1 LRRTLVTGGA
11 GFIGSSL
18 VDALMVSKNYQVTV
32 LDNLSRGSKENISS
46 WLVSPNFKFV
56 LADVLED
63 SELRHEN
70 KSTLQQAVDNS
81 DIIFHLAANPDVV
94 VGSENTRIDF
104 RQNVQATYNLL
115 EAIRKSQ
122 LNLDQYGNNNKKK
135 AKQLIFASS
144 STVYG
149 EADKR
154 PTPEN
159 YSPLHP
165 ISLYG
170 AMKLAGEAIISGYSS
185 MFGIQCVVA
194 RLANIIGARNTH
206 GVVYDFITKL
216 SSHPDYLDILGNGL
230 QNKSY
235 LHIDD
240 CISALILLSERMQAN
255 LENSGS
261 DDYNENN
268 NHHQNTSSENKK
280 IHQNKDSHQRKTPSL
295 EVFNVGSDDTI
306 NVIQIAQIV
315 IDKLSL
321 TNENVRKVFKDDFEG
336 GRGWKG
342 DVPEFWLDCSKLKAA
357 GWRPKYGKSR
367 DAVIQTCSDYLNSN
381 KVEGSSA

>member
-1 LRRTLVTGGA
+1 MRRILVTAGA

-18 VDALMVSKNYQVTV
+18 VDALMVSKNYRVTV
-32 LDNLSRGSKENISS
+32 LDNLSRGSTENISS

-56 LADVLED
+56 LADLLYD
-63 SELRHEN
+63 SDLHQEK

-94 VGSENTRIDF
+94 VGADNTSIDF
-104 RQNVQATYNLL
+104 RQNVQSTYNLL

-122 LNLDQYGNNNKKK
+122 LNDPNNSTNKKK
-135 AKQLIFASS
+135 TKQLIFASS

-159 YSPLHP
+159 YSPLYP

-170 AMKLAGEAIISGYSS
+170 AMKLAGEAIISGYCN

-240 CISALILLSERMQAN
+240 CISALVLLSERMQAN
-255 LENSGS
+255 LKNS
-261 DDYNENN
+261 DDNDYNEKNN
-268 NHHQNTSSENKK
+268 DRQKSSSNNKKVHQNR
-280 IHQNKDSHQRKTPSL
+280 DSPQRKLPSL

-306 NVIQIAQIV
+306 NVLQIAQIV
-315 IDKLSL
+315 IDKLSI
-321 TNENVRKVFKDDFEG
+321 TNNNVRKIFKDNFEG

-357 GWRPKYGKSR
+357 GWRLKYGKSR

-381 KVEGSSA
+381 KVTTSCP

>member
-1 LRRTLVTGGA
+1 LRRILVTGGA

-18 VDALMVSKNYQVTV
+18 VNALMVSRNYHVTV
-32 LDNLSRGSKENISS
+32 LDNLSSGSKENISS

-56 LADVLED
+56 LADLLDD
-63 SELRHEN
+63 SNFHEEE
-70 KSTLQQAVDNS
+70 KTALQQAVDNS
-81 DIIFHLAANPDVV
+81 DIIFHLAANPDVE
-94 VGSENTRIDF
+94 VGADNTLIDF
-104 RQNVQATYNLL
+104 QQNVQATYNLL

-122 LNLDQYGNNNKKK
+122 LNPDQNSNSNKQNT
-135 AKQLIFASS
+135 KQLIFASS

-170 AMKLAGEAIISGYSS
+170 ATKLAGEAIISGYCH
-185 MFGIQCVVA
+185 MFGIRCVIA
-194 RLANIIGARNTH
+194 RLANIIGARSTH
-206 GVVYDFITKL
+206 GIVYDFITKL
-216 SSHPDYLDILGNGL
+216 RSHPDYLDILGNGQ

-240 CISALILLSERMQAN
+240 CINALILLSERIQVN
-255 LENSGS
+255 LEDADSDDHNAKNNYQQNLGS
-261 DDYNENN
+261 DD
-268 NHHQNTSSENKK
+268 KK
-280 IHQNKDSHQRKTPSL
+280 IHHNRNSHQKKQSSS

-306 NVIQIAQIV
+306 NVLQIAQIV
-315 IDKLSL
+315 IDKLFL
-321 TNENVRKVFKDDFEG
+321 TNDKVRKIFKDNFEG

-342 DVPEFWLDCSKLKAA
+342 DVPEFWLDCSKLNTV
-357 GWRPKYGKSR
+357 GWRPKYRKSR
-367 DAVIQTCSDYLNSN
+367 DAIIQVCTEYLRT
-381 KVEGSSA
+381 E

>member
-1 LRRTLVTGGA
+1 VTGGA

-18 VDALMVSKNYQVTV
+18 VNFLMVSRNYHVTV

-56 LADVLED
+56 LADLLDD
-63 SELRHEN
+63 S
-70 KSTLQQAVDNS
+70 KTSALQQAVDNS
-81 DIIFHLAANPDVV
+81 DIIFHLAANPEVV
-94 VGSENTRIDF
+94 VGADNTRIDF

-115 EAIRKSQ
+115 EAIRESQ
-122 LNLDQYGNNNKKK
+122 LNPDQNSNSNKKNT
-135 AKQLIFASS
+135 KQLIFASS

-159 YSPLHP
+159 FSPLHP

-170 AMKLAGEAIISGYSS
+170 ATKLAGEAIISGYCH

-216 SSHPDYLDILGNGL
+216 ISHPDYLDILGNGQ

-240 CISALILLSERMQAN
+240 CISALVLLLERIQVN
-255 LENSGS
+255 LEDADS
-261 DDYNENN
+261 DDHNEKNN
-268 NHHQNTSSENKK
+268 YLQNLSSDNKK
-280 IHQNKDSHQRKTPSL
+280 IHQNRSNHQKKQSSL

-306 NVIQIAQIV
+306 NVLQISQIV

-321 TNENVRKVFKDDFEG
+321 TNNKVRKIFKDNFEG

-357 GWRPKYGKSR
+357 GWRPKYSKSR
-367 DAVIQTCSDYLNSN
+367 DAIIQACTEYLRTN
-381 KVEGSSA
+381 KVRRYSPCRR

>member
-1 LRRTLVTGGA
+1 MY
-11 GFIGSSL
+11 
-18 VDALMVSKNYQVTV
+18 ALMVSKNYHVTV
-32 LDNLSRGSKENISS
+32 LDNLSRGSKENISN

-56 LADVLED
+56 LADLLED
-63 SELRHEN
+63 ADLYHVN
-70 KSTLQQAVDNS
+70 KSILQKAVDNS

-94 VGSENTRIDF
+94 VGADNTRIDF
-104 RQNVQATYNLL
+104 WQNMQATYNLL

-122 LNLDQYGNNNKKK
+122 LNLQNSNTNKKK

-170 AMKLAGEAIISGYSS
+170 ATKLAGEAIISGYCH

-216 SSHPDYLDILGNGL
+216 SSHPDYIDILGNGH

-235 LHIDD
+235 LYIDD
-240 CISALILLSERMQAN
+240 CISALILLSERMEAN
-255 LENSGS
+255 LENSDS
-261 DDYNENN
+261 DDQNEKNN
-268 NHHQNTSSENKK
+268 DHQNTGSDNKK
-280 IHQNKDSHQRKTPSL
+280 IHKNKEDSHQKKQPLL

-306 NVIQIAQIV
+306 NVLQIAQIV
-315 IDKLSL
+315 IDNLSL
-321 TNENVRKVFKDDFEG
+321 TNDNVKKIFKDNFEG

-357 GWRPKYGKSR
+357 GWRPKYGNSR
-367 DAVIQTCSDYLNSN
+367 DAVIQTCIEYLNTN
-381 KVEGSSA
+381 RVRVRRNPP

>member
-1 LRRTLVTGGA
+1 MHSQILRSTLVTGGA

-18 VDALMVSKNYQVTV
+18 VDALMASKNYDVIV
-32 LDNLSRGSKENISS
+32 LDNLSRGSKENISR
-46 WLVSPNFKFV
+46 WLASPNFKFV
-56 LADVLED
+56 LADLLDD
-63 SELRHEN
+63 SDFQQEK
-70 KSTLQQAVDNS
+70 KSALQQAVDNS

-94 VGSENTRIDF
+94 VGADNTRINF

-115 EAIRKSQ
+115 DAIRKSQ
-122 LNLDQYGNNNKKK
+122 PNLDQNSNTNKEKT
-135 AKQLIFASS
+135 KQLIFTSS

-149 EADKR
+149 EAHRR

-159 YSPLHP
+159 YSPLYP

-170 AMKLAGEAIISGYSS
+170 ATKLAGEAVISGYCH
-185 MFGIQCVVA
+185 MFGIRCVVA
-194 RLANIIGARNTH
+194 RLANIIGGRNTH

-216 SSHPDYLDILGNGL
+216 LAHPDYLDILGNGQ

-235 LHIDD
+235 LHVDD

-255 LENSGS
+255 LENSDS
-261 DDYNENN
+261 NDHNEKDND
-268 NHHQNTSSENKK
+268 HH
-280 IHQNKDSHQRKTPSL
+280 NKDSQQRKLPSL

-306 NVIQIAQIV
+306 NVLQIAQIV

-321 TNENVRKVFKDDFEG
+321 TNDNVRKIFKDNLEG
-336 GRGWKG
+336 GRGWRG

-367 DAVIQTCSDYLNSN
+367 DAVIQTCSDYLSTN
-381 KVEGSSA
+381 KVKRSSP

>member
-1 LRRTLVTGGA
+1 
-11 GFIGSSL
+11 
-18 VDALMVSKNYQVTV
+18 MVSKNYRVTV
-32 LDNLSRGSKENISS
+32 LDNLSRGSTENISS

-56 LADVLED
+56 LADLLYD
-63 SELRHEN
+63 SDLHQEK

-94 VGSENTRIDF
+94 VGADNTSIDF
-104 RQNVQATYNLL
+104 RQNVQSTYNLL

-122 LNLDQYGNNNKKK
+122 LNDPNNSTNKKK
-135 AKQLIFASS
+135 TKQLIFASS

-149 EADKR
+149 ESDKR

-159 YSPLHP
+159 YSPLYP

-170 AMKLAGEAIISGYSS
+170 ATKLAGEAIISGYCN

-240 CISALILLSERMQAN
+240 CISALVLLSERMQAN
-255 LENSGS
+255 LENSDS
-261 DDYNENN
+261 DDQNEKNN
-268 NHHQNTSSENKK
+268 DRQKSSSNNKKVHQNRDNP
-280 IHQNKDSHQRKTPSL
+280 QRKLPSL

-306 NVIQIAQIV
+306 NVLQIAQIV
-315 IDKLSL
+315 IDKLSI
-321 TNENVRKVFKDDFEG
+321 TNNNVRKIFKDNFEG

-342 DVPEFWLDCSKLKAA
+342 DVPEFWLRSEEHTSELQ
-357 GWRPKYGKSR
+357 SR
-367 DAVIQTCSDYLNSN
+367 
-381 KVEGSSA
+381 

>member
-1 LRRTLVTGGA
+1 
-11 GFIGSSL
+11 
-18 VDALMVSKNYQVTV
+18 MVSKKYHVTV
-32 LDNLSRGSKENISS
+32 LDNLSKGSKENISS

-56 LADVLED
+56 LADLLDD
-63 SELRHEN
+63 SDLHDVN

-81 DIIFHLAANPDVV
+81 DIIFHLAANPDVML
-94 VGSENTRIDF
+94 GEDNTRIDF
-104 RQNVQATYNLL
+104 WQNVQATYNLL
-115 EAIRKSQ
+115 DAIRKSQ
-122 LNLDQYGNNNKKK
+122 LNLDQNNNTNKKK

-149 EADKR
+149 EANKR

-170 AMKLAGEAIISGYSS
+170 AMKLAGEAIISGYCH
-185 MFGIQCVVA
+185 MFGIQCVVV

-206 GVVYDFITKL
+206 GVVYDFIAKL

-255 LENSGS
+255 LENFG
-261 DDYNENN
+261 DYDYNEKSNEHKN
-268 NHHQNTSSENKK
+268 SSADTK
-280 IHQNKDSHQRKTPSL
+280 IYYNKDSHQRKMPSL

-306 NVIQIAQIV
+306 NVLQIAQIV
-315 IDKLSL
+315 IDRLSL
-321 TNENVRKVFKDDFEG
+321 TSDNVRKVFKDDFEG

-357 GWRPKYGKSR
+357 GWTPKYGKSR
-367 DAVIQTCSDYLNSN
+367 DAVVQTCSDYLNLN
-381 KVEGSSA
+381 KARKSSP

>member
-1 LRRTLVTGGA
+1 
-11 GFIGSSL
+11 
-18 VDALMVSKNYQVTV
+18 MVSRNYHVTV
-32 LDNLSRGSKENISS
+32 LDNLPRGSKGNISS

-56 LADVLED
+56 LADLLDD
-63 SELRHEN
+63 SNFHPEK
-70 KSTLQQAVDNS
+70 KSALQQAVDNS

-94 VGSENTRIDF
+94 VGADNTRIDF

-122 LNLDQYGNNNKKK
+122 LNPDQNSKNTKKNT
-135 AKQLIFASS
+135 KQLIFASS

-170 AMKLAGEAIISGYSS
+170 ATKLAGEAIISGYCH

-216 SSHPDYLDILGNGL
+216 TSHPGYLDILGSGQ

-240 CISALILLSERMQAN
+240 CISALILLSERIQAN
-255 LENSGS
+255 LEDADSNDHNEKNNQNLNS
-261 DDYNENN
+261 D
-268 NHHQNTSSENKK
+268 NKK
-280 IHQNKDSHQRKTPSL
+280 IHHNRNSHQKKKSSL

-306 NVIQIAQIV
+306 NVLQIAQII

-321 TNENVRKVFKDDFEG
+321 TNDKVRKIFKDNFEG

-357 GWRPKYGKSR
+357 GWRPKYSKSR
-367 DAVIQTCSDYLNSN
+367 DAIIQACTEYLRTN
-381 KVEGSSA
+381 KARRYSP

>member
-1 LRRTLVTGGA
+1 
-11 GFIGSSL
+11 
-18 VDALMVSKNYQVTV
+18 MVSKKHHVTV
-32 LDNLSRGSKENISS
+32 LDNLSKGSKENISS

-56 LADVLED
+56 LADLLDD
-63 SELRHEN
+63 SDLHNVN
-70 KSTLQQAVDNS
+70 KSTCLQQAVDNS
-81 DIIFHLAANPDVV
+81 DIIFHLAANPDVM
-94 VGSENTRIDF
+94 VGEDNTRIDF

-115 EAIRKSQ
+115 DAIRKSQ
-122 LNLDQYGNNNKKK
+122 LNTDQNGNKTK
-135 AKQLIFASS
+135 AKHLIFASS

-149 EADKR
+149 EAHKR

-170 AMKLAGEAIISGYSS
+170 AMKLAGEAIISGYCH
-185 MFGIQCVVA
+185 MFGIQCVVV
-194 RLANIIGARNTH
+194 RLANIIGPRNTH

-240 CISALILLSERMQAN
+240 CVSALILLSERMQAN
-255 LENSGS
+255 LENS
-261 DDYNENN
+261 DDHDYSEKNRKQKN
-268 NHHQNTSSENKK
+268 SRAENKK
-280 IHQNKDSHQRKTPSL
+280 IHHSNDSHQRKLPSL
-295 EVFNVGSDDTI
+295 DVFNVGSDDTI
-306 NVIQIAQIV
+306 NVLQIAQIV

-321 TNENVRKVFKDDFEG
+321 TNYNVRKVFKDDFEG

-357 GWRPKYGKSR
+357 GWTPKHGKSR
-367 DAVIQTCSDYLNSN
+367 DAVVQTCSDYLNSN
-381 KVEGSSA
+381 KVERRYS

>member
-1 LRRTLVTGGA
+1 M
-11 GFIGSSL
+11 SSWF
-18 VDALMVSKNYQVTV
+18 
-32 LDNLSRGSKENISS
+32 RENISS

-56 LADVLED
+56 LADLLDD
-63 SELRHEN
+63 S
-70 KSTLQQAVDNS
+70 KTSALQQAVDNS
-81 DIIFHLAANPDVV
+81 DIIFHLAANPEVV
-94 VGSENTRIDF
+94 VGADNTRIDF

-115 EAIRKSQ
+115 EAIRESQ
-122 LNLDQYGNNNKKK
+122 LNPDQNSNSNKKNT
-135 AKQLIFASS
+135 KQLIFASS

-159 YSPLHP
+159 FSPLHP

-170 AMKLAGEAIISGYSS
+170 ATKLAGEAIISGYCH

-216 SSHPDYLDILGNGL
+216 ISHPDYLDILGNGQ

-240 CISALILLSERMQAN
+240 CISALVLLLERIQVN
-255 LENSGS
+255 LEDADS
-261 DDYNENN
+261 DDHNEKNN
-268 NHHQNTSSENKK
+268 YLQNLSSDNKK
-280 IHQNKDSHQRKTPSL
+280 IHQNRNNHQKKQSSL

-306 NVIQIAQIV
+306 NVLQISQIV

-321 TNENVRKVFKDDFEG
+321 TNNKVRKIFKDNFEG

-357 GWRPKYGKSR
+357 GWRPKYSKSR
-367 DAVIQTCSDYLNSN
+367 DAIIQACTEYLRTN
-381 KVEGSSA
+381 KVRRYSPCRR

>member
-1 LRRTLVTGGA
+1 VTGGA

-18 VDALMVSKNYQVTV
+18 VDALMVSKNYHVTV
-32 LDNLSRGSKENISS
+32 LDNLSRGSKQNISS
-46 WLVSPNFKFV
+46 WLVSPNFKFA
-56 LADVLED
+56 LADLLDD
-63 SELRHEN
+63 SDLQSET

-94 VGSENTRIDF
+94 LGADNTRIDF
-104 RQNVQATYNLL
+104 QQNVQATYNLL

-122 LNLDQYGNNNKKK
+122 LNLDQISYTNKKK
-135 AKQLIFASS
+135 TKQLIFASS

-159 YSPLHP
+159 YSPLYP

-170 AMKLAGEAIISGYSS
+170 ATKLAGEAIISGYCH
-185 MFGIQCVVA
+185 MFGIECVVA

-206 GVVYDFITKL
+206 GVIYDFITKL

-255 LENSGS
+255 LENS
-261 DDYNENN
+261 DDNKYNEKNN
-268 NHHQNTSSENKK
+268 YHQNSSSENKK
-280 IHQNKDSHQRKTPSL
+280 IHHNRQGYQKKQPSP

-306 NVIQIAQIV
+306 NVLQIARIV

-321 TNENVRKVFKDDFEG
+321 TSDNVRKIFKDNLEG

-342 DVPEFWLDCSKLKAA
+342 DVPQFWLDCSKLKAA
-357 GWRPKYGKSR
+357 GWKPKYGKSR

-381 KVEGSSA
+381 KVRRISS

>member
-1 LRRTLVTGGA
+1 VTGGA

-18 VDALMVSKNYQVTV
+18 VDALMVSKNYHVTV
-32 LDNLSRGSKENISS
+32 LDNLSRGSKDNISS

-56 LADVLED
+56 LADLLDD
-63 SELRHEN
+63 SDLHQQK

-94 VGSENTRIDF
+94 VGADNTRVDLQ
-104 RQNVQATYNLL
+104 QNLQATYNLL

-122 LNLDQYGNNNKKK
+122 LNLDQNSNTNKKK

-170 AMKLAGEAIISGYSS
+170 ATKLAGEAIIAGCCH
-185 MFGIQCVVA
+185 MFDIQCVVA

-255 LENSGS
+255 LENSDS
-261 DDYNENN
+261 DDYNEKNN
-268 NHHQNTSSENKK
+268 DHQNYSSENKR
-280 IHQNKDSHQRKTPSL
+280 IPQNKDSPQRRLPSL

-306 NVIQIAQIV
+306 NVLQIAQIV

-321 TNENVRKVFKDDFEG
+321 KNDKVRKVFKDDFES

-342 DVPEFWLDCSKLKAA
+342 DVPEFWLDCTKLKSA

-367 DAVIQTCSDYLNSN
+367 DAVVQTCSDYLNSN
-381 KVEGSSA
+381 KVKRSST

>member
-1 LRRTLVTGGA
+1 MA
-11 GFIGSSL
+11 
-18 VDALMVSKNYQVTV
+18 SKNYHVTV

-56 LADVLED
+56 LADLLDD
-63 SELRHEN
+63 SDLHQQK

-81 DIIFHLAANPDVV
+81 EIIFHLAANPDVV
-94 VGSENTRIDF
+94 VGANNTRIDF

-122 LNLDQYGNNNKKK
+122 LNLDQNSDTNKKKK
-135 AKQLIFASS
+135 AKQLIFTSS

-154 PTPEN
+154 PTPEH

-170 AMKLAGEAIISGYSS
+170 AMKLAGEAIISGYCH

-216 SSHPDYLDILGNGL
+216 SAHPDYLDILGNGL

-255 LENSGS
+255 LENAAS
-261 DDYNENN
+261 DDYDERNN
-268 NHHQNTSSENKK
+268 DNQNSSSENKK
-280 IHQNKDSHQRKTPSL
+280 IHHNKDSHRRKMRSP

-306 NVIQIAQIV
+306 NVLQIAQIV
-315 IDKLSL
+315 IDRLPLK
-321 TNENVRKVFKDDFEG
+321 NDKVRKVFKDDFEG

-342 DVPEFWLDCSKLKAA
+342 DVPEFWLDCTKLKAA

-367 DAVIQTCSDYLNSN
+367 DAVVQTCSDYLNSN
-381 KVEGSSA
+381 KVKRSSA

>member
-1 LRRTLVTGGA
+1 
-11 GFIGSSL
+11 
-18 VDALMVSKNYQVTV
+18 MVSKKYHVTV
-32 LDNLSRGSKENISS
+32 LDNLSRGSKENISG

-56 LADVLED
+56 LADLLGD
-63 SELRHEN
+63 SDLHHEN

-94 VGSENTRIDF
+94 VGADNTRIDF
-104 RQNVQATYNLL
+104 WQNVQATYNLL

-122 LNLDQYGNNNKKK
+122 LNLDQNSTTNKKK

-154 PTPEN
+154 PTSEN

-170 AMKLAGEAIISGYSS
+170 AMKLAGEAIISGYCH
-185 MFGIQCVVA
+185 MFGIRCVVA

-240 CISALILLSERMQAN
+240 CISALILLSDRMQAN
-255 LENSGS
+255 LESS
-261 DDYNENN
+261 DDHDYEKKNNEHKN
-268 NHHQNTSSENKK
+268 SSAENKK
-280 IHQNKDSHQRKTPSL
+280 IHHNKNSHQRKMPSL

-306 NVIQIAQIV
+306 NVLQIAQIV
-315 IDKLSL
+315 VDKLSL
-321 TNENVRKVFKDDFEG
+321 TKDDVRKVFKDDFEG

-381 KVEGSSA
+381 KAKRSFT

>member
-1 LRRTLVTGGA
+1 
-11 GFIGSSL
+11 
-18 VDALMVSKNYQVTV
+18 
-32 LDNLSRGSKENISS
+32 
-46 WLVSPNFKFV
+46 
-56 LADVLED
+56 
-63 SELRHEN
+63 
-70 KSTLQQAVDNS
+70 
-81 DIIFHLAANPDVV
+81 
-94 VGSENTRIDF
+94 
-104 RQNVQATYNLL
+104 
-115 EAIRKSQ
+115 
-122 LNLDQYGNNNKKK
+122 
-135 AKQLIFASS
+135 
-144 STVYG
+144 VYG

-170 AMKLAGEAIISGYSS
+170 ATKLAGEAIISGYCH

-206 GVVYDFITKL
+206 SVVYDFITKL

-240 CISALILLSERMQAN
+240 CISALILLSEGMQAN
-255 LENSGS
+255 LENS
-261 DDYNENN
+261 DDHDYNEK
-268 NHHQNTSSENKK
+268 NHEHKNSSAENKK
-280 IHQNKDSHQRKTPSL
+280 IHHNKDRHQRKLPSL

-306 NVIQIAQIV
+306 NVLQIAQIV

-321 TNENVRKVFKDDFEG
+321 TNDNVRKVFKDDFEG

-357 GWRPKYGKSR
+357 GWTPKHSKSR
-367 DAVIQTCSDYLNSN
+367 DAVVQTCSDYLNSN
-381 KVEGSSA
+381 KVKRSLP

>member
-1 LRRTLVTGGA
+1 
-11 GFIGSSL
+11 
-18 VDALMVSKNYQVTV
+18 MVSKNHHVTV
-32 LDNLSRGSKENISS
+32 LDNLSRGSKENIFN
-46 WLVSPNFKFV
+46 WLVSPDFKFV
-56 LADVLED
+56 LADLLDD
-63 SELRHEN
+63 SDLYHEN

-81 DIIFHLAANPDVV
+81 DVIFHLAANPDVV
-94 VGSENTRIDF
+94 VGADNTRIDF

-122 LNLDQYGNNNKKK
+122 LNLDQNSNTNKKK

-170 AMKLAGEAIISGYSS
+170 ATKLAGEAIISGYCH
-185 MFGIQCVVA
+185 MFNIQCVVA

-206 GVVYDFITKL
+206 GVIYDFITKL

-240 CISALILLSERMQAN
+240 CVSALILLSERMQAN
-255 LENSGS
+255 LENPDS
-261 DDYNENN
+261 DNYNKKNN
-268 NHHQNTSSENKK
+268 EHQNPSSKNKK
-280 IHQNKDSHQRKTPSL
+280 IHHNKDSHQRKLPSL

-306 NVIQIAQIV
+306 NVLQIAQIV

-321 TNENVRKVFKDDFEG
+321 TNDHVRKVFKDNFDG

-342 DVPEFWLDCSKLKAA
+342 DVREFWLDCSKLKAA

-381 KVEGSSA
+381 KVKRSSP

>member
-1 LRRTLVTGGA
+1 
-11 GFIGSSL
+11 
-18 VDALMVSKNYQVTV
+18 MVSRNNHVTV

-56 LADVLED
+56 LADLLDD
-63 SELRHEN
+63 STFHQEE
-70 KSTLQQAVDNS
+70 KSALQQAVDNS

-94 VGSENTRIDF
+94 LGADNTRIDF

-122 LNLDQYGNNNKKK
+122 LNPDQSSNSNKKNT
-135 AKQLIFASS
+135 KQLIFASS

-159 YSPLHP
+159 YSPLRP

-170 AMKLAGEAIISGYSS
+170 ATKLAGEAIISGYCH
-185 MFGIQCVVA
+185 MFGIQCVIA
-194 RLANIIGARNTH
+194 RLANIIGARSTH
-206 GVVYDFITKL
+206 GIVYDFITKL
-216 SSHPDYLDILGNGL
+216 TSHPDYLDILGNGQ

-240 CISALILLSERMQAN
+240 CISALILLLERIRAN
-255 LENSGS
+255 LEDADS
-261 DDYNENN
+261 DDHNEKNN
-268 NHHQNTSSENKK
+268 YLQNLSSDNKK
-280 IHQNKDSHQRKTPSL
+280 IHQNRNRNSHQKKQSSL

-306 NVIQIAQIV
+306 NVLQISQIV

-321 TNENVRKVFKDDFEG
+321 TNDKVRKIFKDNFEG

-357 GWRPKYGKSR
+357 GWRPRYSKSR
-367 DAVIQTCSDYLNSN
+367 DAIIQACTEYLRTDKVSGRSNS
-381 KVEGSSA
+381 

>member
-1 LRRTLVTGGA
+1 LRRILVIGGA

-18 VDALMVSKNYQVTV
+18 VDALMVSKNYHITV
-32 LDNLSRGSKENISS
+32 LDNLSRGSTENISS

-56 LADVLED
+56 LADLLYD
-63 SELRHEN
+63 SDLHQGK

-94 VGSENTRIDF
+94 VGADNTSIDF
-104 RQNVQATYNLL
+104 RQNVQSTYNLL

-122 LNLDQYGNNNKKK
+122 LNLDPNNSTNKKK
-135 AKQLIFASS
+135 TKQLIFASS

-159 YSPLHP
+159 HSPLYP

-170 AMKLAGEAIISGYSS
+170 AMKLAGEAIISGYCH

-255 LENSGS
+255 LKNDD
-261 DDYNENN
+261 DDYNEKNN
-268 NHHQNTSSENKK
+268 NHQNSSSNNKKVHQNR
-280 IHQNKDSHQRKTPSL
+280 DSPQRKLPSL
-295 EVFNVGSDDTI
+295 EVFNIGSDDTI
-306 NVIQIAQIV
+306 NVLQIAQIV
-315 IDKLSL
+315 TDKLSL
-321 TNENVRKVFKDDFEG
+321 TNNNVRKIFKDNFEG

-342 DVPEFWLDCSKLKAA
+342 DVQEFWLDCSKLKAA
-357 GWRPKYGKSR
+357 GWRPKYAKSR

-381 KVEGSSA
+381 KVTTSPP

>member
-1 LRRTLVTGGA
+1 
-11 GFIGSSL
+11 
-18 VDALMVSKNYQVTV
+18 MVSKNYHVTV
-32 LDNLSRGSKENISS
+32 LDNLSRGSKDNISG

-56 LADVLED
+56 LADLLDD
-63 SELRHEN
+63 SGLHQE
-70 KSTLQQAVDNS
+70 KKCTLQQAVDNC

-94 VGSENTRIDF
+94 AGADNTRIDF

-122 LNLDQYGNNNKKK
+122 LSLDQNSNTNKKK
-135 AKQLIFASS
+135 TKQLIFASS

-149 EADKR
+149 EAEKR

-170 AMKLAGEAIISGYSS
+170 ATKLAGEAIISAYCH

-240 CISALILLSERMQAN
+240 CISAFILLSERMQAN
-255 LENSGS
+255 LENSDS
-261 DDYNENN
+261 DDYNEKNN
-268 NHHQNTSSENKK
+268 DHQNPSGENKK
-280 IHQNKDSHQRKTPSL
+280 IHHNKESHQMKLPSL

-306 NVIQIAQIV
+306 NVLQIAQIV
-315 IDKLSL
+315 IDKLCL
-321 TNENVRKVFKDDFEG
+321 TNDNVRKIFKDNFAG

-342 DVPEFWLDCSKLKAA
+342 DVLEFWLDCSKLKVA

-367 DAVIQTCSDYLNSN
+367 DAIIQTCSDYLNSN
-381 KVEGSSA
+381 QVRRSCS